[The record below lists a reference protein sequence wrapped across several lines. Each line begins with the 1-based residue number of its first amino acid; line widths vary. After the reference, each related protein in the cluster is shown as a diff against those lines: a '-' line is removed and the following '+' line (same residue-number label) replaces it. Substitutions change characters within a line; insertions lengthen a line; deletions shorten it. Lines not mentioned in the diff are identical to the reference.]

1 MASLASVTAD
11 FVAEYPEGVSGQVW
25 DQASDGPVHVGRIE
39 LRIGD
44 EPVASADIG
53 PDGTFG
59 IETGPDRP
67 LAPGLYELVVQVP
80 GLVPARRQVEL
91 TPDVPSCRVGRI
103 DLEPVQ

>member
-1 MASLASVTAD
+1 MASLPGMSAD
-11 FVAEYPEGVSGQVW
+11 SVAEYPEGVSGQVW
-25 DQASDGPVHVGRIE
+25 DRASDGPVQVGRIE

-53 PDGTFG
+53 ADGTFG
-59 IETGPDRP
+59 IETGPDRL

-80 GLVPARRQVEL
+80 GFVPARRQVEVK
-91 TPDVPSCRVGRI
+91 PDVPSCRVGRI